1 MCSGRQ
7 AGRPVPRSLGDG
19 GQVTEE
25 EPCSQKGKRIKMEI
39 GAPAACDGE
48 SGIDISTKFKEFCV
62 KNAIF
67 EN

>member
-1 MCSGRQ
+1 MD
-7 AGRPVPRSLGDG
+7 DG

-39 GAPAACDGE
+39 GAPAPCDGE
-48 SGIDISTKFKEFCV
+48 SGIDISTKIKEFCV
-62 KNAIF
+62 KNPIF